1 MGVGLIEAEEIFNA
15 LKDHRR
21 NLHLEKAQPLPKG
34 HSQKE
39 EATAPPWGIAHPP
52 DLRQEKESA
61 FTKYLI

>member
-21 NLHLEKAQPLPKG
+21 NLLLEKAQPLPKG

-39 EATAPPWGIAHPP
+39 EPQPLPGEWHI
-52 DLRQEKESA
+52 L
-61 FTKYLI
+61 LICVKKKKARSPNI